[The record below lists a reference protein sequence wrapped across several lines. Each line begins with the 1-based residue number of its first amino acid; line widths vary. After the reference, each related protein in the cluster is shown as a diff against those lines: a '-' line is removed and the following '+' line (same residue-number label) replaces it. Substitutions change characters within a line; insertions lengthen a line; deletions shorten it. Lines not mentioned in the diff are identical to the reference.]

1 MNEDVA
7 RRQFAAEVLGPI
19 FYAYCHRLW
28 LFQMGTDSAA
38 TVALFAARGGLR
50 LLALYDR
57 FLAKQRVS
65 APVPCHPFMISRLA
79 AAKGCYCRAPET
91 VREQVVRI
99 FHGQTVGTLANAL
112 IPPDTSLPIQ
122 LELGALPE
130 ELVAR
135 PVSAT
140 NFDALVN
147 SDGEYG
153 LWLRRHLEEQGDL
166 LRDYVRELAGKS
178 RRIVLC
184 DTGLYGCTQAM
195 LAAAHSEL
203 DWTGVY
209 FGKANYTGE
218 FALHHLNAFGLVF
231 DRDRQSLFVPATAFL
246 RYWHICEM
254 PMEPALPSVAYYYRG
269 NQGETLCNLEARSL
283 KAMVE
288 KPGNPYFDGI
298 CDFFDAHAEPRSAAD
313 INRGFMQATRQ
324 LQRRIY
330 LPSKGDVRAMTVGNR
345 CPDFGR
351 KGEVPAIVAV
361 SPETTAIRKVLLVR
375 DALWQEGQTR
385 LAFPAFGGLLNA
397 ARWCL
402 RLAADV
408 ARLPLTAFR
417 R

>member
-1 MNEDVA
+1 MSEDVT

-28 LFQMGTDSAA
+28 LFHMGTDNAA

-57 FLAKQRVS
+57 FLAIRGVS
-65 APVPCHPFMISRLA
+65 SPVPCHQFMISRLA
-79 AAKGCYCRAPET
+79 AAKGCYLRAPEV

-99 FHGQTVGTLANAL
+99 FHAQTIGTLTSAL
-112 IPPDTSLPIQ
+112 LPPGTSLPIQ
-122 LELGALPE
+122 LEPGALSE
-130 ELVAR
+130 ELMR
-135 PVSAT
+135 KPVSAVS
-140 NFDALVN
+140 FDALVN
-147 SDGEYG
+147 SDSEYG
-153 LWLRRHLEEQGDL
+153 LWLRQHLEEQGDL
-166 LRDYVRELAGKS
+166 LCDYVRELAGKS
-178 RRIVLC
+178 RRILLC

-195 LAAAHSEL
+195 LAAANSEL

-218 FALHHLNAFGLVF
+218 FAPHHLNAFGLIF
-231 DRDRQSLFVPATAFL
+231 DRDQPSLFVPATAFL

-254 PMEPALPSVAYYYRG
+254 PMEPPLPSVAYYYLG
-269 NQGETLCNLEARSL
+269 SEGQTLCNLEARSL

-288 KPGNPYFDGI
+288 KPGNPYYDGI
-298 CDFFDAHAEPRSAAD
+298 CDFFDAHAEPRPAAD
-313 INRGFMQATRQ
+313 INRDFRLATRQ

-330 LPSKGDVRAMTVGNR
+330 LPTKNDVRAMTVGNR

-351 KGEVPAIVAV
+351 QGEVPAVVTV
-361 SPETTAIRKVLLVR
+361 SPKTTAVRKALLVR

-385 LAFPAFGGLLNA
+385 LAFPIFGNLLNA
-397 ARWCL
+397 VRWCL
-402 RLAADV
+402 RLAANISQ
-408 ARLPLTAFR
+408 LPLAAIR